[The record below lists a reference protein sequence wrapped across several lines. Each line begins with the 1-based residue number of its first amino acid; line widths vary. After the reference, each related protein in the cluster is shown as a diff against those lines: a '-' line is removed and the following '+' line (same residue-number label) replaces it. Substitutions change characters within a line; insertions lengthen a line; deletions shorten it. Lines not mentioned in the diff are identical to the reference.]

1 MELLYDI
8 SEMMANLFDGFL
20 GLIFVSLLCGKKKHI
35 KLPLFLVGLV
45 AFAIPLS
52 LLSIFV
58 SAVPIQVFVWLVLL
72 AIFAIVFLDKGIGKK
87 FYAVF
92 IWNVLLMLSNILVV
106 YGMVKIFKWDNEVI
120 VQTGSVQRLL
130 TMIVCKV
137 FLVFMC
143 VLFIYYDN
151 RYSMDYKQW
160 LITIIQFVGTLFIGA
175 IITDLYMKNIF
186 DESNVGELIIMALAL
201 FVICIAVCICQHI
214 INKQNQ
220 YKLEYEKL
228 RTHLE
233 GEEKNIEKIQELYE
247 NSSILRHDI
256 KHYAVMVK
264 ELLQKEEYEK
274 IEHIMDDMIEEKLV
288 NDTVLYTSSNMLNAV
303 LNNKLSVCKKY
314 NIRFDVEV
322 SCTIPEEKLLNICV
336 VMANLLDNAIEAEK
350 EEGDKAICCKIKKNK
365 DMLNIYISN
374 NISKSV
380 LEVNPKLITSKND
393 KSQHGYGT
401 KSIIKR
407 VKEMDGIY
415 NVSEERKKFIIEI
428 FVPCA

>member
-1 MELLYDI
+1 MELLFDI
-8 SEMMANLFDGFL
+8 SEMMANIIDGLL
-20 GLIFVSLLCGKKKHI
+20 GPIFISLLCGKKEHI
-35 KLPLFLVGLV
+35 KLPLFIIGLITS
-45 AFAIPLS
+45 AIPLIVLS
-52 LLSIFV
+52 LYVSI
-58 SAVPIQVFVWLVLL
+58 VPLQVLV
-72 AIFAIVFLDKGIGKK
+72 FFIVLMSFSIIFLDKGIGKK

-92 IWNVLLMLSNILVV
+92 IWNVVLMLSNMLVV
-106 YGMVKIFKWDNEVI
+106 YGVVNIFKWDNEV
-120 VQTGSVQRLL
+120 VQQSGSVQRVLL
-130 TMIVCKV
+130 IIIHKIV
-137 FLVFMC
+137 LVLMC
-143 VLFIYYDN
+143 ILFIYYDN
-151 RYSMDYKQW
+151 RHSMDYKQW
-160 LITIIQFVGTLFIGA
+160 LITIIQFIGALFIGA
-175 IITDLYMKNIF
+175 IIADLYMKGIF
-186 DESNVGELIIMALAL
+186 DETNAWELIVIALAL

-350 EEGDKAICCKIKKNK
+350 KEDDKVICCKIKKNK

-380 LEVNPKLITSKND
+380 LETNPKLVTSKSD
-393 KSQHGYGT
+393 KRQHGYGT

-415 NVSEERKKFIIEI
+415 NVSEEGKKFIIEVFI
-428 FVPCA
+428 PCA

>member
-8 SEMMANLFDGFL
+8 SEMMANIIDGLL
-20 GLIFVSLLCGKKKHI
+20 GPIFISLLCGKKERI
-35 KLPLFLVGLV
+35 KLPLFIIGLIIS
-45 AFAIPLS
+45 AIPLIVLS
-52 LLSIFV
+52 LYVSI
-58 SAVPIQVFVWLVLL
+58 VPLQVLV
-72 AIFAIVFLDKGIGKK
+72 FFIVLMSFSIIFLDKGIGKK

-92 IWNVLLMLSNILVV
+92 IWNVVLMLSNMLVV
-106 YGMVKIFKWDNEVI
+106 YGVVNIFKWDNEV
-120 VQTGSVQRLL
+120 VQQSGSVQRVLL
-130 TMIVCKV
+130 IIIHKIV
-137 FLVFMC
+137 LVLMC
-143 VLFIYYDN
+143 ILFIYYDN
-151 RYSMDYKQW
+151 RHSMDYKQW
-160 LITIIQFVGTLFIGA
+160 LITIIQFIGALFIGA
-175 IITDLYMKNIF
+175 IIADLYMKGIF
-186 DESNVGELIIMALAL
+186 DETNAWELIVIALAL

-350 EEGDKAICCKIKKNK
+350 KEDDKVICCKIKKNK

-380 LEVNPKLITSKND
+380 LETNPKLVTSKSD
-393 KSQHGYGT
+393 KRQHGYGT

-415 NVSEERKKFIIEI
+415 NVSEEGKKFIIEVFI
-428 FVPCA
+428 PCA

>member
-1 MELLYDI
+1 MELLFDI
-8 SEMMANLFDGFL
+8 SEMMANIIDGLL
-20 GLIFVSLLCGKKKHI
+20 GPIFISLLCGKKEHI
-35 KLPLFLVGLV
+35 KLPLFIIGLIIS
-45 AFAIPLS
+45 AIPLIVLS
-52 LLSIFV
+52 LYVSI
-58 SAVPIQVFVWLVLL
+58 VPLQVLV
-72 AIFAIVFLDKGIGKK
+72 FFIVLMSFSIIFLDKGIGKK

-92 IWNVLLMLSNILVV
+92 IWNVVLMLSNMLVV
-106 YGMVKIFKWDNEVI
+106 YGVVNIFKWDNEV
-120 VQTGSVQRLL
+120 VQQSGSVQRVLL
-130 TMIVCKV
+130 IIIHKIV
-137 FLVFMC
+137 LVLMC
-143 VLFIYYDN
+143 ILFIYYDN
-151 RYSMDYKQW
+151 RHSMDYKQW
-160 LITIIQFVGTLFIGA
+160 LITIIQFIGALFIGA
-175 IITDLYMKNIF
+175 IIADLYMKGIF
-186 DESNVGELIIMALAL
+186 DETNAWELIVIALAL

-350 EEGDKAICCKIKKNK
+350 KEDDKDISCKIKKNK

-380 LEVNPKLITSKND
+380 LEVNPKLVTSKSD
-393 KSQHGYGT
+393 KRQHGYGT

-415 NVSEERKKFIIEI
+415 NVSEEGKKFIIEI
-428 FVPCA
+428 FIPCA

>member
-1 MELLYDI
+1 MELLYNI
-8 SEMMANLFDGFL
+8 SEMVANIIDGLL
-20 GLIFVSLLCGKKKHI
+20 GPVFISLLCGKKDHI
-35 KLPLFLVGLV
+35 KWHLFIIGLIIS
-45 AFAIPLS
+45 AIPLS
-52 LLSIFV
+52 LLSLYV
-58 SAVPIQVFVWLVLL
+58 SIVPIQVLV
-72 AIFAIVFLDKGIGKK
+72 FFIVLMSFSIIFLDKGIGKK

-92 IWNVLLMLSNILVV
+92 IWNVVLMLSNMLVV
-106 YGMVKIFKWDNEVI
+106 YGVVNIFKWDNEV
-120 VQTGSVQRLL
+120 VLQSGSVQRVLL
-130 TMIVCKV
+130 IIIHKIV
-137 FLVFMC
+137 LALMC
-143 VLFIYYDN
+143 ILFIYYDN
-151 RYSMDYKQW
+151 RHSMDYKQW

-175 IITDLYMKNIF
+175 IITDLYMKDIF
-186 DESNVGELIIMALAL
+186 DESNVGELIIMTLAL

-233 GEEKNIEKIQELYE
+233 SEERNIEKIQELYE

-264 ELLQKEEYEK
+264 ELLKKEEYEK

-288 NDTVLYTSSNMLNAV
+288 NDTVLYTSSGMLNAV
-303 LNNKLSVCKKY
+303 LNNKLSICKKH
-314 NIRFDVEV
+314 NVRFDVEV

-350 EEGDKAICCKIKKNK
+350 KEDDKAVCCKIKKNK

-374 NISKSV
+374 NISESV
-380 LEVNPKLITSKND
+380 LEANPKLVTTKND
-393 KSQHGYGT
+393 KRQHGFGT

-415 NVSEERKKFIIEI
+415 NVSEDRKKFIIEI
-428 FVPCA
+428 FVPYA